1 MDAGSA
7 LPESKDGSCPMMN
20 KLKYDQTWQISHY
33 IEQCIIQYKHNH
45 LVYEYGGGGGGAK
58 TKKKFLSGAC
68 LFSLYENPP
77 IPLSLRLIAAVR
89 LISEYVM
96 DLKEQRRSIPV
107 NAKGPGSGG

>member
-1 MDAGSA
+1 MIVGFVTKIVSRI
-7 LPESKDGSCPMMN
+7 SQGN
-20 KLKYDQTWQISHY
+20 KIKIHVSSPKRFKRK
-33 IEQCIIQYKHNH
+33 E
-45 LVYEYGGGGGGAK
+45 GAK
-58 TKKKFLSGAC
+58 TKKKRRSGAC